1 MHCSRILEASKF
13 QFFANSARLC
23 RSMFERALH
32 TASSARNEDRS
43 PRRLFFWPLPLPSP
57 RISSPTRRCYKKAKF
72 ERAWRS
78 RPRSRL
84 QCRQVS
90 CAWKPNGRAAPVCR
104 KARRVGGFDSDP
116 RRGMSKP
123 RLKFNS
129 RQRGRKQHFGDMA
142 NKLCR
147 ACASVHAASDR
158 FDLSQNDHCWTRV
171 GFRQRAFPWRA
182 WPAHWV
188 GVPSLSSSMSP

>member
-1 MHCSRILEASKF
+1 MHCSRILEAGKF

-23 RSMFERALH
+23 LSMFERALH
-32 TASSARNEDRS
+32 TASSAETKIDHRDGYI
-43 PRRLFFWPLPLPSP
+43 LWPLPLPSP

-90 CAWKPNGRAAPVCR
+90 CAWKPNGRAAPVG
-104 KARRVGGFDSDP
+104 RRGALEVSTSDP

-123 RLKFNS
+123 RLKINP
-129 RQRGRKQHFGDMA
+129 RQRDRKQHCGTIA
-142 NKLCR
+142 AIWLIGCER
-147 ACASVHAASDR
+147 ASLASHPGV
-158 FDLSQNDHCWTRV
+158 DLWKGKRKFSLV
-171 GFRQRAFPWRA
+171 GQ
-182 WPAHWV
+182 
-188 GVPSLSSSMSP
+188 SSSMSAYPQKRTCAVHSLMSAMGQ